1 MKSDIKR
8 KFLDILFEPED
19 EDEEVYEKPKQEV
32 KPVKKQENTVKAADI
47 LYRKQEK
54 SAFIDLNEKKKKP
67 EKKQEENVYGD
78 YEFSSQI
85 SPIFG
90 VIKESKVETNTSVS
104 VDEAL
109 INKPD
114 SSHLEIITSPIY
126 GYGNRSDYEKDHP
139 DLFETIPA
147 SDEEELHRLLDED
160 YGYDEHTYDDLE
172 DENEE
177 INLFNSYGEE
187 E

>member
-19 EDEEVYEKPKQEV
+19 EDDEVYEKPKQEV

-78 YEFSSQI
+78 
-85 SPIFG
+85 
-90 VIKESKVETNTSVS
+90 
-104 VDEAL
+104 
-109 INKPD
+109 
-114 SSHLEIITSPIY
+114 
-126 GYGNRSDYEKDHP
+126 
-139 DLFETIPA
+139 
-147 SDEEELHRLLDED
+147 
-160 YGYDEHTYDDLE
+160 
-172 DENEE
+172 
-177 INLFNSYGEE
+177 
-187 E
+187 

>member
-19 EDEEVYEKPKQEV
+19 EDDEVYEKPKQEV

-109 INKPD
+109 INNFLRPSRLPTRKNCIVFWTRTMAMMNIPTM
-114 SSHLEIITSPIY
+114 IWKMKTK
-126 GYGNRSDYEKDHP
+126 RSIS
-139 DLFETIPA
+139 LIPT
-147 SDEEELHRLLDED
+147 ERKNNVLL
-160 YGYDEHTYDDLE
+160 YRY
-172 DENEE
+172 
-177 INLFNSYGEE
+177 
-187 E
+187 